1 MVALLPALLG
11 VIAAAAWQPQR
22 APATVRAPSRLGR
35 APLAMLA
42 TKRKASKPG
51 SGGRAGSKST
61 QAKVS
66 EAPPS
71 PPGSV
76 LPDPDYERLTS
87 WLTSEG
93 ANLANVAIA
102 DFGGLRGV
110 MATHSIAAGEE
121 IVAIPA
127 SCAVDL
133 GVQGSDPVPA
143 ALRMLARREAD
154 EGTPREAYYATLP
167 PPDSPDLCTPD
178 FFSEKE
184 IQMLQWPPLIMA
196 VRKRS
201 ATLRKALGRTA
212 PSGDT
217 PITQLAIA
225 GGRMRELRWAVWL
238 VQSRV
243 LTVMG
248 PDGDGH
254 KLLIPFIDMFN
265 HRAGSKHYLT
275 GRTDGMLR
283 VVAGRPVSVGDQ
295 IEIVYGTPE
304 TSNAD
309 FLGYYGFVDSAAAA
323 ADEALLKAHP
333 EAKPMLL
340 QTSVQ
345 DDEALLA
352 VGPPANEALAL
363 TFRIALKRALASSG
377 ASVGFG
383 R

>member
-1 MVALLPALLG
+1 MAALLAVLLG
-11 VIAAAAWQPQR
+11 AGAAAAWQPQC
-22 APATVRAPSRLGR
+22 APATVRSPLLVGR

-42 TKRKASKPG
+42 TKRTASKSG
-51 SGGRAGSKST
+51 NGGRAGGK
-61 QAKVS
+61 AKVS

-71 PPGSV
+71 PPGTA
-76 LPDPDYERLTS
+76 LTDAAYERFTT

-110 MATHSIAAGEE
+110 MATRTIAAGEE

-133 GVQGSDPVPA
+133 GMQGSDPVPA

-154 EGTPREAYYATLP
+154 EGSARDAYYATLP

-184 IQMLQWPPLIMA
+184 IQMLQWPPLIVA

-201 ATLRKALGRTA
+201 AAIRKALGGTA

-225 GGRMRELRWAVWL
+225 GGRMREVRWAVWL

-243 LTVMG
+243 LTVRG
-248 PDGDGH
+248 ADGEGH

-265 HRAGSKHYLT
+265 HRASSAHYLT

-283 VVAGRPVSVGDQ
+283 VVAGRPVSIGDH
-295 IEIVYGTPE
+295 IEIVYGTPD

-309 FLGYYGFVDSAAAA
+309 FLGYYGFVDPAAAP

-340 QTSVQ
+340 QTSVEE
-345 DDEALLA
+345 DEALLA
-352 VGPPANEALAL
+352 AGPPINEALAL
-363 TFRIALKRALASSG
+363 NFRIALKRALASSG